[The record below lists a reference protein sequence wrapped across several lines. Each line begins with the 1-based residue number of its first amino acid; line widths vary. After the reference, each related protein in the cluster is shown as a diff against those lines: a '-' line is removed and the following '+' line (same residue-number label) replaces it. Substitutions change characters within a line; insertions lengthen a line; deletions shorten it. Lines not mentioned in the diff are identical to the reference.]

1 MYFLYVKVRLKE
13 LCRESVGEML
23 RLCGVFYKE
32 QVFTKMNINA
42 WASVLALA
50 QSEGTKLLAVTV

>member
-13 LCRESVGEML
+13 LCRENVGEML
-23 RLCGVFYKE
+23 RLCGVF
-32 QVFTKMNINA
+32 TKMDINA

-50 QSEGTKLLAVTV
+50 QSEGTKLLVVTI